1 MSQSNGN
8 TIRAQSA
15 PAAKA
20 FFGVFIGRF
29 QPLHIGHEYV
39 IREALERV
47 DRLIVLIGSANVAR
61 DPRNPFT
68 DEERARMLRSAFAYE
83 HSQGRLIVEPLD
95 DHLYSD
101 TAWTA
106 QVQRLVRGRVQQIV
120 LDEGNDGFSANGL
133 DDFDISLA
141 GFGKDKSS
149 FYLKLF
155 PEWGSIQIDSQ
166 FGTFSSSDIRN
177 RYFKP
182 LSDIPA
188 QVLSPDVV
196 KQLEAF
202 RLTDAFKALLA
213 EREYLDAYPQE
224 WGTGPF
230 VTADAVVL
238 QAGHILLVE
247 RGRLP
252 GKGLLALPGGFVGS
266 DERIRD
272 AAIREL
278 REETAISDG
287 KGQIPPAMLSSF
299 IEDSRTRVFDA
310 PQRSLRGR
318 IITHA
323 FLFRLP
329 ERRSLASVKGGDDAA
344 HARWYRLGEL
354 SPEMLFEDHWSIIEA
369 MADL

>member
-1 MSQSNGN
+1 MAD
-8 TIRAQSA
+8 TAKTRAGGSK
-15 PAAKA
+15 PVY
-20 FFGVFIGRF
+20 GVFIGRF

-39 IREALERV
+39 IREALSQV
-47 DRLIVLIGSANVAR
+47 DRLIVLVGSANVAR

-68 DEERARMLRSAFAYE
+68 FDERAHMLRSAFAYE
-83 HSQGRLIVEPLD
+83 QSQGRLMIEPLD

-106 QVQRLVRGRVQQIV
+106 EVQRRVHEIV
-120 LDEGNDGFSANGL
+120 LDEGNDGFAANGTG
-133 DDFDISLA
+133 DFTIKLA

-155 PEWGSIQIDSQ
+155 PGWDSIQIDSQ
-166 FGTFSSSDIRN
+166 YGTFSASDVRA
-177 RYFKP
+177 RYLQR
-182 LSDIPA
+182 LSDIPT
-188 QVLSPDVV
+188 QVLSPEVV
-196 KQLEAF
+196 KQLEGF
-202 RLTDAFKALLA
+202 RLTQAFKALVE
-213 EREYLDAYPQE
+213 EREYLDAYPDE

-230 VTADAVVL
+230 VTADAVVI

-247 RGRLP
+247 RGGQP
-252 GKGLLALPGGFVGS
+252 GKGLLALPGGFVGP

-278 REETAISDG
+278 REETGISDG
-287 KGQIPPAMLSSF
+287 KGQIPPAMLASF

-318 IITHA
+318 VITHA

-329 ERRSLASVKGGDDAA
+329 ERRELARVKGGDDAA
-344 HARWYRLGEL
+344 AARWYRLGEVQ
-354 SPEMLFEDHWSIIEA
+354 PTQLFEDHWSIIEA
-369 MADL
+369 LGDL

>member
-1 MSQSNGN
+1 MSD
-8 TIRAQSA
+8 
-15 PAAKA
+15 KA
-20 FFGVFIGRF
+20 RIPSGGRKPSFGVFIGRF

-39 IREALERV
+39 IREALARV
-47 DRLIVLIGSANVAR
+47 DRLIVLVGSANVAR

-68 DEERARMLRSAFAYE
+68 FEERAHMLRSAFAYD
-83 HSQGRLIVEPLD
+83 HAQGRLIVEPLD

-106 QVQRLVRGRVQQIV
+106 EVQRRVHDIV
-120 LDEGNDGFSANGL
+120 LAEGNDGFTASGIG
-133 DDFDISLA
+133 DFDIRLA
-141 GFGKDKSS
+141 GFGKDRSS

-155 PEWGSIQIDSQ
+155 PAWDSIQIDSQ
-166 FGTFSSSDIRN
+166 YGTFSSADIRA
-177 RYFKP
+177 RYFAR
-182 LSDIPA
+182 LYDIPA
-188 QVLSPDVV
+188 QVLSDGVV
-196 KQLEAF
+196 EQLKQF
-202 RLTDAFKALLA
+202 QLTDAFKQLLA

-224 WGTGPF
+224 WGSGPF
-230 VTADAVVL
+230 VTADAVVI

-252 GKGLLALPGGFVGS
+252 GKGLLALPGGFVGP

-278 REETAISDG
+278 REETGISDG
-287 KGQIPPAMLSSF
+287 KGQIPPAMLASF

-310 PQRSLRGR
+310 PGRSLRGR

-329 ERRSLASVKGGDDAA
+329 ERRELAQVKGGDDAA
-344 HARWYRLGEL
+344 HATWYRLGEL
-354 SPEMLFEDHWSIIEA
+354 KPEMLFEDHWSIIEQ